1 MNIKLPNLRIKN
13 KEASI
18 KYKFFPLVLI
28 FFAILYTFY
37 LILNTAPSALAQ
49 ELQRTFTV
57 VNPAIVQNLNPGDK
71 AEGITKVINDSD
83 VPLTFT
89 IGVQDYIVADNKGTP
104 NLLPPN
110 ILNNKYSAAAWIGV
124 YPSTFTLKPR
134 EKQIINYYIQIPK
147 DAKPGGHYAALVYQ
161 PKVDVKTGQTGGV
174 TTAQIGSLF
183 YVTVKGPVKEDSRI
197 SKFFANPFQEYGPV
211 KILTQ
216 IKNNGDLHITPT
228 GSITLTG
235 LFTNSTYTFNDQKK
249 SSTPIGNIFPE
260 TARDFENTV
269 GKTLMIGRYKAVLLA
284 SYGVNNNLPLTA
296 TLYFWVF
303 PWRIALII
311 ILLVIA
317 LILGGKYYQKR
328 KRETQKPTDKKT
340 EITQTEGTQEETKTP

>member
-1 MNIKLPNLRIKN
+1 MITKLPNNRLKIKDLRFKKI
-13 KEASI
+13 SFLMLFLLLTS
-18 KYKFFPLVLI
+18 Y
-28 FFAILYTFY
+28 ILLLTKVR
-37 LILNTAPSALAQ
+37 AQ

-57 VNPAIVQNLNPGDK
+57 VNPAIVQNLNPGQN

-89 IGVQDYIVADNKGTP
+89 VGVQDYIVADNKGTP

-110 ILNNKYSAAAWIGV
+110 TLNNKYSAAAWIGV
-124 YPSTFTLKPR
+124 TPSTFTVKPH

-161 PKVDVKTGQTGGV
+161 PKVDVKTNQTGGV
-174 TTAQIGSLF
+174 VTAQIGSLF
-183 YVTVKGPVKEDSRI
+183 YVTIKGAIKENSEI
-197 SKFFANPFQEYGPV
+197 SKFFANAFQEYGPV
-211 KILTQ
+211 KILTE
-216 IKNNGDLHITPT
+216 IKNNGDLHVTPT

-235 LFTNSTYTFNDQKK
+235 LFTNSSYAFNDQKK

-260 TARDFENTV
+260 TARDFENVV
-269 GKTLMIGRYKAVLLA
+269 GKGLMIGRYKAVLLA

-303 PWRIALII
+303 PWRLAIVIILII
-311 ILLVIA
+311 VAI
-317 LILGGKYYQKR
+317 ILGWMYWKKR
-328 KRETQKPTDKKT
+328 KKDNSKTDKEPKT
-340 EITQTEGTQEETKTP
+340 EVVEKTEDNKEETP